1 MKKSRINGRLPERV
15 GLFIDKAIIETRRP
29 MDSSKILPREVNIKK
44 ARITVIGEPKIIN
57 LRTGESFEI
66 FRRKVLIGLLI
77 DYFGADRVTTS
88 IPITEPETDV
98 LVDTTSISIKTI
110 TGKGGV
116 KVSWTV
122 DAPSAREFVN
132 LYSPQC
138 GILFTRIN
146 WDMKNSG
153 EPSGLFW
160 ISLETQLKI
169 LQRLGVD
176 KYLKLP
182 KPGTN
187 PRGIELTRVGLATL
201 LEDEDTLRIKVNWYR
216 SELKYDPYDRW
227 VDYWKRDIE
236 KKDITN

>member
-1 MKKSRINGRLPERV
+1 MDPLLFAFNDETFIEKVKKKLPYLFQIAEIECSRDRKIGMEV
-15 GLFIDKAIIETRRP
+15 GSTR
-29 MDSSKILPREVNIKK
+29 E
-44 ARITVIGEPKIIN
+44 
-57 LRTGESFEI
+57 
-66 FRRKVLIGLLI
+66 KVLIGLLI

-146 WDMKNSG
+146 WDMKSSG

-216 SELKYDPYDRW
+216 SELKYDPYERW

-236 KKDITN
+236 KNSITNWFK